1 MDTVETS
8 LALPEESP
16 EESKGEKVWARVL
29 RASLAL
35 PGAKVDRR
43 AFLRSQLSPYCNE
56 QQVGEAI
63 GGRPALAGVP
73 NVLIDT
79 LADSCIRSHVLKAS
93 GTSFAAGLPGGLAM
107 AATIPADLVQL
118 HWHALVLAQKLA
130 YLYGWPDLLEE
141 GEVDEQTE
149 LELTLLVGAMMGA
162 AAAERGLAEL
172 AKRFAEQVA
181 RRLPRQALTKTVYY
195 PIIKQVGKWIGVG
208 VTKRGFA
215 GGVAKVVPVIGG
227 LVSAGVTAATMRP
240 MGKRL
245 KNHLR
250 KLRYACPGE
259 QVIDVPAHM

>member
-1 MDTVETS
+1 MDTVETG
-8 LALPEESP
+8 A

-63 GGRPALAGVP
+63 GSTPALAGVLP
-73 NVLIDT
+73 EVIDT
-79 LADSCIRSHVLKAS
+79 LADSCIRAHVLKAS

-107 AATIPADLVQL
+107 AATIPADLLQL

-141 GEVDEQTE
+141 GEPDEQTK
-149 LELTLLVGAMMGA
+149 LEITLLVGVMLGA
-162 AAAERGLAEL
+162 TVAEKGLAEL
-172 AKRFAEQVA
+172 AKRFAEQIG
-181 RRLPRQALTKTVYY
+181 RRLPRQALTKTLYY
-195 PIIKQVGKWIGVG
+195 PIAKQVGKWIGVG

-227 LVSAGVTAATMRP
+227 LVSAGVTAATLRP

-250 KLRYACPGE
+250 ELRYARPGE
-259 QVIDVPAHM
+259 EG